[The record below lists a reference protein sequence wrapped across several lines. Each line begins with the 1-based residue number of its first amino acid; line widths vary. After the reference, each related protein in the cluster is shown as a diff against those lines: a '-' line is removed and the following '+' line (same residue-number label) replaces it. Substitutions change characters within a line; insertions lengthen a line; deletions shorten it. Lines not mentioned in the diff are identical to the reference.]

1 MNDIE
6 RADLIVERLTL
17 GEKAWA
23 ATTLEER
30 SELLGKVVEL
40 LDQHAEEWV
49 EIATSIKK
57 LPAGSPL
64 IGEEWT
70 SGPWATITA
79 INHLRE
85 TIGRLAAGKDA
96 LDGFEFHQVP
106 GNRVAVEVLP
116 SSIYDR
122 LLLSG
127 FTADVWMEP
136 GVTEQEARAT
146 AGLGLLDPAG
156 TRGVVLVLG
165 AGNIFSIAP
174 LDTLYMLFAEN
185 RVVALKLNPITDP
198 LKPLFEK
205 IFAPFIEMGAV
216 DILSGSI
223 EIGGVLAQHPGVT
236 AVHMTGSE
244 NTHDAIVWGTGDEGR
259 ANKAAGTPKL
269 TKPMS
274 SELGGV
280 APAIIVPGRWS
291 KADLE
296 FQAQHVATQRLHNS
310 GSNCIAAQMVVL
322 SSDWAQKDQFL
333 AALRK
338 AFADAPARPAWYPGS
353 ADRVAT
359 ARDTHP
365 GCAIETGGTAERTLL
380 TGLDVTNAD
389 EPAFSAEYFAPV
401 LGVTE
406 LPGSGV
412 EFLRHAVE
420 TANAT
425 LRGTLGANIIIH
437 PSSRK
442 QIGPEFEDI
451 IADLRYGTIAINA
464 WTAVGYLTANATWGA
479 FPGHPLD
486 NIESGAGVVHNA
498 LLLARPERTVVRGP
512 FRPAPRSILH
522 GEWSITPKP
531 AWFINNRTAATT
543 GRRLTKLSAAPS
555 LRRLPAVFASAL
567 RG

>member
-1 MNDIE
+1 MNDIQ
-6 RADLIVERLTL
+6 RADEIVDRLTL

-30 SELLGKVVEL
+30 SNLLGKVVEL
-40 LDQHAEEWV
+40 VDQHAEEWV
-49 EIATSIKK
+49 EIATAIKK
-57 LPAGSPL
+57 IPAGSPL

-70 SGPWATITA
+70 SGPWATVTA
-79 INHLRE
+79 LNHLRE
-85 TIGRLAAGKDA
+85 TIGRLTAGKDA
-96 LDGFEFHQVP
+96 LDGFAFRQVP
-106 GNRVAVEVLP
+106 GNRVAVNVLP
-116 SSIYDR
+116 SSIYDK

-127 FTADVWMEP
+127 FTADVWLEP

-174 LDTLYMLFAEN
+174 LDTIYMLFAEN

-216 DILSGSI
+216 EILSGSI
-223 EIGGVLAQHPGVT
+223 EIGGILAQHPGVT

-244 NTHDAIVWGTGDEGR
+244 NTHDAIVWGPGDEGR

-322 SSDWAQKDQFL
+322 SSDWAQKDEFL

-353 ADRVAT
+353 TDRVAT

-365 GCAIETGGTAERTLL
+365 GCVIETGGTAERTLL
-380 TGLDVTNAD
+380 TGLDLNDPD

-406 LPGSGV
+406 LPGTGV
-412 EFLRHAVE
+412 TFLRHAVE
-420 TANAT
+420 TANTT
-425 LRGTLGANIIIH
+425 LRGTLGANLIIH
-437 PSSRK
+437 PSTRK

-451 IADLRYGTIAINA
+451 VADLRYGTIAINA

-498 LLLARPERTVVRGP
+498 LLLARPERTVVQGP

-522 GEWSITPKP
+522 GEWSLTPKP

>member
-1 MNDIE
+1 MNDLE
-6 RADLIVERLTL
+6 HADEIVERLTL
-17 GEKAWA
+17 GEKNWA
-23 ATTLEER
+23 ATTLAER
-30 SELLGKVVEL
+30 GEILRRMVEL
-40 LDQHAEEWV
+40 VDEHSDEWV
-49 EIATSIKK
+49 EIATAIKQI
-57 LPAGSPL
+57 PAGSPL

-70 SGPWATITA
+70 SGPWATISA
-79 INHLRE
+79 MQHLRE
-85 TIGRLAAGKDA
+85 TIGRLVAGTDA
-96 LDGFEFHQVP
+96 LDGFAFRTGP
-106 GNRVAVEVLP
+106 GNRVAVNVLP

-127 FTADVWMEP
+127 FTADVWLEP
-136 GVTEQEARAT
+136 GVTEQDARAS
-146 AGLGLLDPAG
+146 AGLGLLDPPH
-156 TRGVVLVLG
+156 TRGIVLVLG

-174 LDTLYMLFAEN
+174 LDALYMLYADN

-205 IFAPFIEMGAV
+205 IFAPFIEIGAIE
-216 DILSGSI
+216 ILSGSI
-223 EIGGVLAQHPGVT
+223 ELGTTLIEHAGVS

-244 NTHDAIVWGTGDEGR
+244 NTHDAIMWGPGDEGR

-280 APAIIVPGRWS
+280 APAIIVPGKWS

-322 SSDWAQKDQFL
+322 SSDWDQKDDFL
-333 AALRK
+333 KALQK
-338 AFADAPARPAWYPGS
+338 AFTDAPERPAWYPGS
-353 ADRVAT
+353 HDRVAT
-359 ARDTHP
+359 ARGTHP
-365 GCAIETGGTAERTLL
+365 GCAVETGGTAERTLL
-380 TGLDVTNAD
+380 VGLDIND
-389 EPAFSAEYFAPV
+389 ENEPAFSAEYFAPV

-406 LPGSGV
+406 LPGTGV
-412 EFLRHAVE
+412 DFLRHAVE
-420 TANAT
+420 TANSN
-425 LRGTLGANIIIH
+425 LRGTLGANIIIS
-437 PSSRK
+437 PATRK
-442 QIGPEFEDI
+442 QIGAEFEDI
-451 IADLRYGTIAINA
+451 IADLLYGTIAINA

-486 NIESGAGVVHNA
+486 DIQSGHGVVHNA
-498 LLLARPERTVVRGP
+498 LLIAKPERTVVQGP
-512 FRPAPRSILH
+512 FRPAPRAILH

-531 AWFINNRTAATT
+531 AWFVNNRTAATT

-555 LRRLPAVFASAL
+555 LSRLPGVFASAL

>member
-1 MNDIE
+1 MNDIQ
-6 RADLIVERLTL
+6 RADEIVERLTL

-30 SELLGKVVEL
+30 SELLRQVVDLIDENA
-40 LDQHAEEWV
+40 QEWV
-49 EIATSIKK
+49 DIATSIKK
-57 LPAGSPL
+57 IPAGSPL

-85 TIGRLAAGKDA
+85 TIGRLASGKDA
-96 LDGFEFHQVP
+96 LDGFAFHQVP
-106 GNRVAVEVLP
+106 GNRVAVNVLP
-116 SSIYDR
+116 SSIYDK

-174 LDTLYMLFAEN
+174 LDTLYMLFADN

-205 IFAPFIEMGAV
+205 IFAPLIDLGAV
-216 DILSGSI
+216 EILSGSI
-223 EIGGVLAQHPGVT
+223 EIGGILAQHPGVA

-244 NTHDAIVWGTGDEGR
+244 NTHDAIVWGPGDEGR

-291 KADLE
+291 KADLK

-322 SSDWAQKDQFL
+322 SSDWAQKDAFL
-333 AALRK
+333 AELQKAL
-338 AFADAPARPAWYPGS
+338 ADAPARPAWYPGS

-365 GCAIETGGTAERTLL
+365 GCAIETGGTPERTLI
-380 TGLDVTNAD
+380 TGLDLGNAD

-406 LPGSGV
+406 LPGTGV
-412 EFLRHAVE
+412 DFLRTAVE
-420 TANAT
+420 TANTT
-425 LRGTLGANIIIH
+425 LRGTLGANIIVH
-437 PSSRK
+437 PSTRK

-451 IADLRYGTIAINA
+451 VADLRYGTIAINA

-498 LLLARPERTVVRGP
+498 LLIARPERTVVRGP

-522 GEWSITPKP
+522 GEWTLTPKP
-531 AWFINNRTAATT
+531 AWFVNNRTAATT
-543 GRRLTKLSAAPS
+543 GKRLTKLSVAPS
-555 LRRLPAVFASAL
+555 LRRLPGVFASAL

>member
-1 MNDIE
+1 MNDIQ
-6 RADLIVERLTL
+6 RADEIVDRLTL

-30 SELLGKVVEL
+30 SNLLGKVVEL
-40 LDQHAEEWV
+40 VDQHAEEWV
-49 EIATSIKK
+49 EIATAIKK
-57 LPAGSPL
+57 IPAGSPL

-70 SGPWATITA
+70 SGPWATVTA
-79 INHLRE
+79 LNHLRE
-85 TIGRLAAGKDA
+85 TIGRLTAGKDA
-96 LDGFEFHQVP
+96 LDGFAFRQVP
-106 GNRVAVEVLP
+106 GNRVAVNVLP
-116 SSIYDR
+116 SSIYDK

-127 FTADVWMEP
+127 FTADVWLEP

-174 LDTLYMLFAEN
+174 LDTIYMLFAEN

-216 DILSGSI
+216 EILSGSI
-223 EIGGVLAQHPGVT
+223 EIGGILAQHPGVT

-244 NTHDAIVWGTGDEGR
+244 NTHDAIVWGPGDEGR

-322 SSDWAQKDQFL
+322 SSDWAQKDEFL

-353 ADRVAT
+353 TDRVAT

-365 GCAIETGGTAERTLL
+365 GCVIETGGTAERTLL
-380 TGLDVTNAD
+380 TGLDLNDPD

-406 LPGSGV
+406 LPGTGV
-412 EFLRHAVE
+412 TFLRHAVE
-420 TANAT
+420 TANTT
-425 LRGTLGANIIIH
+425 LRGTLGANLIIH
-437 PSSRK
+437 PSTRK

-451 IADLRYGTIAINA
+451 VADLRYGTIAINA

-498 LLLARPERTVVRGP
+498 LLLARPERTVVQGP

-522 GEWSITPKP
+522 GEWSLTPKP

-543 GRRLTKLSAAPS
+543 GRRLTKLSATPS

>member
-1 MNDIE
+1 MNDIQ
-6 RADLIVERLTL
+6 RADEIVERLTL

-23 ATTLEER
+23 ATSLDER
-30 SELLGKVVEL
+30 SELLGRVVEL
-40 LDQHAEEWV
+40 IDQHADEWV

-57 LPAGSPL
+57 IPAGSPL

-79 INHLRE
+79 INHLRQ
-85 TIGRLAAGKDA
+85 TIGRLSAGKDA
-96 LDGFEFHQVP
+96 LDGFRFRRVP
-106 GNRVAVEVLP
+106 GNRVAVNVLP
-116 SSIYDR
+116 SSIYDK

-136 GVTEQEARAT
+136 GVTEQEARKT

-174 LDTLYMLFAEN
+174 LDTLYMLFADN

-205 IFAPFIEMGAV
+205 IFAPLIELGAV
-216 DILSGSI
+216 EIISGSI
-223 EIGGVLAQHPGVT
+223 EIGGILAQHPGVA

-244 NTHDAIVWGTGDEGR
+244 NTHDAIVWGPGDEGR

-291 KADLE
+291 KADLA
-296 FQAQHVATQRLHNS
+296 FQAQHIATQRLHNS

-322 SSDWAQKDQFL
+322 SSDWAQKDDFL
-333 AALRK
+333 AELRK

-353 ADRVAT
+353 ADRVAA

-365 GCAIETGGTAERTLL
+365 GCVIETGGTAERTLL
-380 TGLDVTNAD
+380 TGLDLGNAD

-406 LPGSGV
+406 LPGTGV
-412 EFLRHAVE
+412 EFFRHAVE
-420 TANAT
+420 TANNT

-437 PSSRK
+437 PSTRK
-442 QIGPEFEDI
+442 QIGAEFEDI
-451 IADLRYGTIAINA
+451 VADLRYGTIAINA

-498 LLLARPERTVVRGP
+498 LLLARPERTVVQGP

-522 GEWSITPKP
+522 GEWTLTPKP
-531 AWFINNRTAATT
+531 AWFVNNRTAATT
-543 GRRLTKLSAAPS
+543 GKRLTKLSVAPS

>member
-1 MNDIE
+1 MNDRE
-6 RADLIVERLTL
+6 RADEIVERLSL

-23 ATTLEER
+23 ATTLAER
-30 SELLGKVVEL
+30 GDLLRRTVEL
-40 LDQHAEEWV
+40 IDEHADEWI
-49 EIATSIKK
+49 EIATSIKQI
-57 LPAGSPL
+57 PAGSPL
-64 IGEEWT
+64 VGEEWT
-70 SGPWATITA
+70 SGPWATISA
-79 INHLRE
+79 LNHLRE
-85 TIGRLAAGKDA
+85 TIGRLDAGKDA
-96 LDGFEFHQVP
+96 LDGFAFRRVP
-106 GNRVAVEVLP
+106 GNRVAVNVLP

-127 FTADVWMEP
+127 FTADVWLEP
-136 GVTEQEARAT
+136 GVTETEARAT
-146 AGLGLLDPAG
+146 AGLGLLDPAD
-156 TRGVVLVLG
+156 TRGTVLVLG

-174 LDTLYMLFAEN
+174 LDTIYMLFADN

-205 IFAPFIEMGAV
+205 IFAPFIELGAV
-216 DILSGSI
+216 EILTGTI
-223 EIGGVLAQHPGVT
+223 EIGGILAQHPGVA

-244 NTHDAIVWGTGDEGR
+244 ATHDAIVWGPGDEGK

-280 APAIIVPGRWS
+280 SPAIIVPGKWS

-296 FQAQHVATQRLHNS
+296 FQANHVATQRLHNS
-310 GSNCIAAQMVVL
+310 GSNCVAAQMVVL
-322 SSDWAQKDQFL
+322 SSDWDQKDDFV

-338 AFADAPARPAWYPGS
+338 AFAKAPARPDWYPGS

-359 ARDTHP
+359 ARTTHP
-365 GCAIETGGTAERTLL
+365 GCAVETGGTADRTLL
-380 TGLDVTNAD
+380 TDLDLNNPD

-406 LPGSGV
+406 LPGVGV
-412 EFLRHAVE
+412 EFLRRAVE
-420 TANAT
+420 TANST
-425 LRGTLGANIIIH
+425 LRGTLGANIILS
-437 PSSRK
+437 PATRK

-486 NIESGAGVVHNA
+486 DIQSGAGVVHNA
-498 LLLARPERTVVRGP
+498 LLLARPERTVVQGP
-512 FRPAPRSILH
+512 FRPAPRAILH
-522 GEWSITPKP
+522 GEWSLTPKP
-531 AWFINNRTAATT
+531 AWFVNNRTAATT

-555 LRRLPAVFASAL
+555 LAKLPAVFASAL